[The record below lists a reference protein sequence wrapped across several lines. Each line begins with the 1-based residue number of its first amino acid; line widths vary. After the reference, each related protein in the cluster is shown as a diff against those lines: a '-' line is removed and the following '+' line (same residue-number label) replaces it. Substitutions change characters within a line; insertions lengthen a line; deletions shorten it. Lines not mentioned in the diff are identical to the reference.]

1 MNIPLKSITETSLS
15 EIYSLAF
22 FSSNFNERQKYVV
35 TIIIAVFKIIPNITI
50 KNVLRIYFLLF
61 SILNPF
67 FFYFIINIV
76 LIIIAYSKI

>member
-50 KNVLRIYFLLF
+50 KNVLRIDFLLF
-61 SILNPF
+61 RIRGEKKKCPAMLRDVAGGRLLP
-67 FFYFIINIV
+67 
-76 LIIIAYSKI
+76 

>member
-35 TIIIAVFKIIPNITI
+35 TIIIAVLKIIPNITI
-50 KNVLRIYFLLF
+50 KNVLRIDFLLF
-61 SILNPF
+61 SLLNLSFFILL
-67 FFYFIINIV
+67 
-76 LIIIAYSKI
+76 LILF